1 MGGTRSIEC
10 LPRDAVSRVSPKHT
24 LRRVVDRDMSVIEL
38 LFTVRGI
45 YVVSQMLDMKAQT
58 LMFAP
63 LYFLSC
69 SDPITSCVFSSSSL

>member
-10 LPRDAVSRVSPKHT
+10 LPRDAVSRVSPKH
-24 LRRVVDRDMSVIEL
+24 RRVVDRDMSVIEV

-63 LYFLSC
+63 LYFFIL
-69 SDPITSCVFSSSSL
+69 L

>member
-10 LPRDAVSRVSPKHT
+10 LPRDAVSRVSPKH
-24 LRRVVDRDMSVIEL
+24 RRVVDRDMSVIEL